1 MYINQKL
8 TLVNLYGPNNDNPNF
23 FQEISNCID
32 EIGNDEAIM
41 CGDYNCVLNPELD
54 FYNYKT
60 INNTKACD
68 KVLEI
73 MNKKYLLD
81 PFREKY
87 PIQKKFTWKK
97 RSPCK
102 QARLDFF
109 LISETLMQ
117 YVKNSMTDPS
127 YRSDHAIVV
136 LEQNLVMV
144 NLTGNTIT
152 HFSQILII

>member
-1 MYINQKL
+1 
-8 TLVNLYGPNNDNPNF
+8 
-23 FQEISNCID
+23 
-32 EIGNDEAIM
+32 
-41 CGDYNCVLNPELD
+41 
-54 FYNYKT
+54 
-60 INNTKACD
+60 
-68 KVLEI
+68 

-117 YVKNSMTDPS
+117 YVKNSMIDPS

-136 LEQNLVMV
+136 
-144 NLTGNTIT
+144 
-152 HFSQILII
+152 